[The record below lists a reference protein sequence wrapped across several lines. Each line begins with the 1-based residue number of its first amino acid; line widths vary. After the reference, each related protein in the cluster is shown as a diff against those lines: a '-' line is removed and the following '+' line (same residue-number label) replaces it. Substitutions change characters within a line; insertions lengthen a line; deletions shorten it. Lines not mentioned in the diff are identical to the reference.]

1 MVKIPFYIPVPDFIM
16 RLCVWGAVLY
26 RKCRYGCTFRRIP
39 LTRGQYA
46 IVDVEDFAELNKY
59 KWFASKYSNSFYAR
73 RVIYGGRVIQM
84 HRQVM
89 KYSGELVVDHRN
101 GNGLDNRKANLRL
114 ATRRQNQF
122 NRKQR
127 CDAVLSKYKGVTF
140 RKKTNKWL
148 VRIGY
153 NGERINLGVFDN
165 EADAAKAYDEAAKEL
180 FGEFAA
186 LNFK

>member
-1 MVKIPFYIPVPDFIM
+1 
-16 RLCVWGAVLY
+16 
-26 RKCRYGCTFRRIP
+26 
-39 LTRGQYA
+39 
-46 IVDVEDFAELNKY
+46 
-59 KWFASKYSNSFYAR
+59 
-73 RVIYGGRVIQM
+73 
-84 HRQVM
+84 M
-89 KYSGELVVDHRN
+89 KYRGELVVDHIN

-122 NRKQR
+122 NRRQR

-153 NGERINLGVFDN
+153 CGRRINLGLFDN
-165 EADAAKAYDEAAKEL
+165 ETDAAKAYDEAAKEL